1 MNYPM
6 PRLTIR
12 PLARR
17 IVLGGAVLGALV
29 VAFGPYAPSVQAGE
43 TYAETRIVKELKL
56 AQADV
61 AKTAKDT
68 ASTAKEAAKTAN
80 EEAKTAAK
88 EAAQM
93 AKDEAQAAKDA
104 AEAEDSPTVTIDR
117 NGIRVEEGGSGKKK
131 RVHIGLGGTDRE
143 YDSFDQFV
151 HEDRGLA
158 FMVIGIVFIVFLT
171 PVLITGLFIWYK
183 LRKNRMLNDTM
194 VQLAEKG
201 VAPTGDML
209 QALVS
214 GRTASAANAMA
225 ARAGVV
231 EQVKTLR
238 SHAAWTDLRKG
249 VILAAVGLSFIAYS
263 MFDDRSPNWIGLVL
277 LFLGIGYAFLWYF
290 EDRQLATPPGSAPPP
305 QPPAGGA

>member
-68 ASTAKEAAKTAN
+68 ASTAKEAAKTAS
-80 EEAKTAAK
+80 EASKTAAK

-171 PVLITGLFIWYK
+171 PVLITGLLIWYK

-214 GRTASAANAMA
+214 GRTASAATAMA

-249 VILAAVGLSFIAYS
+249 VILAAVGLSFVAYS

>member
-6 PRLTIR
+6 PRLSIR

-68 ASTAKEAAKTAN
+68 ASTAKEAAKTAS
-80 EEAKTAAK
+80 EAAKTAAK

-93 AKDEAQAAKDA
+93 ANDEAQAAKDA
-104 AEAEDSPTVTIDR
+104 ADAEDAPTVTIDR
-117 NGIRVEEGGSGKKK
+117 NGIRVEDGSGKKK

-143 YDSFDQFV
+143 YDSFEQFV

-158 FMVIGIVFIVFLT
+158 FMVVAIVFIVFLT
-171 PVLITGLFIWYK
+171 PVLIASLLIWYK

-194 VQLAEKG
+194 IQLAEKG

-214 GRTASAANAMA
+214 GRTATAATAMA

-238 SHAAWTDLRKG
+238 SQAAWSDLRKG
-249 VILAAVGLSFIAYS
+249 VVLVAIGLSFVAYS
-263 MFDDRSPNWIGLVL
+263 MFDDRSPNWVGLVL

-290 EDRQLATPPGSAPPP
+290 EDRQLATPPASAAPPL
-305 QPPAGGA
+305 PPAGGA

>member
-1 MNYPM
+1 MRYPM
-6 PRLTIR
+6 PRLTVR
-12 PLARR
+12 PIARR

-43 TYAETRIVKELKL
+43 TYAETRIVRELKL

-61 AKTAKDT
+61 ANAAKDT
-68 ASTAKEAAKTAN
+68 ASVAKEAN
-80 EEAKTAAK
+80 EAARAAAK
-88 EAAQM
+88 EAAQL

-104 AEAEDSPTVTIDR
+104 ADAEEAPTVTIDR
-117 NGIRVEEGGSGKKK
+117 NGIRVEDSSGRKK
-131 RVHIGLGGTDRE
+131 RVHIGLGGIDRE

-158 FMVIGIVFIVFLT
+158 VMVVSIVFIVFLT
-171 PVLITGLFIWYK
+171 PVLIAGLFIWYK

-201 VAPTGDML
+201 VAPTPDML
-209 QALVS
+209 HALVS

-290 EDRQLATPPGSAPPP
+290 EDRQLATPPASAPPP
-305 QPPAGGA
+305 LPPAGGA